1 MLKTMQPGLRLA
13 PALDHLLLSRQREQP
28 RQIEMM
34 RARAVT
40 DQSQESELPLAL
52 RRPSKGFRWIFALL
66 AVLLAF
72 CAGGAYFW
80 TNIETFAEAP
90 PAHEVEPPTLGLS
103 SEDRAVLLGIQSGQ
117 QKTADEI
124 AELNRNVDAQQA
136 ELKRISDQVAALTQ
150 RIEELQNPA
159 PVASPAPAASSPPVR
174 TTSKPAKRDVRRS
187 KPQGP
192 VSIGGAPLTAE
203 PSTQQR

>member
-1 MLKTMQPGLRLA
+1 M
-13 PALDHLLLSRQREQP
+13 
-28 RQIEMM
+28 
-34 RARAVT
+34 AVP
-40 DQSQESELPLAL
+40 DQSQASELPPVLQ
-52 RRPSKGFRWIFALL
+52 RPSKGFRWIVALL

-90 PAHEVEPPTLGLS
+90 PAHEVVPPTLGLS
-103 SEDRAVLLGIQSGQ
+103 PEDRDVLLGIQSGQ

-136 ELKRISDQVAALTQ
+136 ELKRVSDQIAALAQ

-159 PVASPAPAASSPPVR
+159 HIASPATSTTSPPVR
-174 TTSKPAKRDVRRS
+174 TTSKPAKRDVRPS

-192 VSIGGAPLTAE
+192 VSVGGAPLTAE
-203 PSTQQR
+203 PSTEQR